1 VSEPTEPPEDRGSAD
16 EALARA
22 ETLLQRLERSRER
35 LESTDDPDTAID
47 VLTELSEIA
56 KQIER
61 EIAEAK
67 RRAEAG
73 EGPGAL
79 G

>member
-1 VSEPTEPPEDRGSAD
+1 MTEAEDRGSAED
-16 EALARA
+16 ALARA
-22 ETLLQRLERSRER
+22 ESLLQRLERSRER
-35 LESTDDPDTAID
+35 LEQTNDPETAID

-73 EGPGAL
+73 EDAGASA
-79 G
+79 

>member
-1 VSEPTEPPEDRGSAD
+1 MSGEDQPPESGSAE
-16 EALARA
+16 EALGRA
-22 ETLLQRLERSRER
+22 EALLARLEGARGR
-35 LESTDDPDTAID
+35 LESTDDPEAAID
-47 VLTELSEIA
+47 VLTDLTEIA

-67 RRAEAG
+67 RRAEA
-73 EGPGAL
+73 EEDRDAL

>member
-1 VSEPTEPPEDRGSAD
+1 MNPEPPDRETGSAED
-16 EALARA
+16 ALARA

-35 LESTDDPDTAID
+35 LESTDDPDAAID

-73 EGPGAL
+73 EEPDAL